1 MPKFAYQVI
10 FSIALT
16 KINLIKSPWPL
27 NSDEHIH
34 VSCKPGFF
42 FKVFPFFLQVKMP
55 LIIHEALRILLHP
68 MNKIQYA

>member
-16 KINLIKSPWPL
+16 KINLKKSPWPL

-42 FKVFPFFLQVKMP
+42 FPFFLQVKLP
-55 LIIHEALRILLHP
+55 LIIHEALPILLHP